1 MCYCVVSYFFFSS
14 IRRHTRCALV
24 TGVQTCALPIC
35 LIDRL
40 GDRTAFGIHVAKFAG
55 VEDDDLPGSYKD
67 MDFAAYVRAYPLK
80 DDGKIGVVTVAG
92 DIVDGKA
99 GPGTAGGKT
108 IADLIHDALAK
119 QDLSTEER
127 RGGKEGGS
135 TCQHRW

>member
-1 MCYCVVSYFFFSS
+1 M
-14 IRRHTRCALV
+14 
-24 TGVQTCALPIC
+24 
-35 LIDRL
+35 L

-108 IADLIHDALAK
+108 IAELIHDALAHK
-119 QDLSTEER
+119 DLKAIRSEER
-127 RGGKEGGS
+127 RVGTE
-135 TCQHRW
+135 CVR

>member
-1 MCYCVVSYFFFSS
+1 MHEVK
-14 IRRHTRCALV
+14 L
-24 TGVQTCALPIC
+24 
-35 LIDRL
+35 
-40 GDRTAFGIHVAKFAG
+40 AG
-55 VEDDDLPGSYKD
+55 VEDDDLPGSYKG

-119 QDLSTEER
+119 KDLKAIVLRVDSP
-127 RGGKEGGS
+127 GGS
-135 TCQHRW
+135 VLAADQIRSALMDAKSRGIPIVASDRKSTRLNSSH

>member
-1 MCYCVVSYFFFSS
+1 
-14 IRRHTRCALV
+14 
-24 TGVQTCALPIC
+24 
-35 LIDRL
+35 
-40 GDRTAFGIHVAKFAG
+40 
-55 VEDDDLPGSYKD
+55 

-119 QDLSTEER
+119 KDLKAIVLRVDSP
-127 RGGKEGGS
+127 GGS
-135 TCQHRW
+135 VLAADQIRSALMDAKSRGIPIVASMGNVARSEEHTSELQSLMRISYAVFCLKKKK